1 LNYRHKNSILY
12 IKITVFTILSR
23 KNETNFT
30 NMIFKGDCLRV
41 VSPVT
46 EDGNRPKIDPD
57 SGLPVYKETFLPVT
71 ARKQLDIQ
79 NRRLPAHLR
88 KKIELVS
95 PSPDEALPIANK
107 ANPVER
113 KKPGPKPKAHAA

>member
-1 LNYRHKNSILY
+1 MY
-12 IKITVFTILSR
+12 
-23 KNETNFT
+23 
-30 NMIFKGDCLRV
+30 FKGDYLRV

-57 SGLPVYKETFLPVT
+57 TGLPVFKETALPVS

-95 PSPDEALPIANK
+95 SDEPRPIANK
-107 ANPVER
+107 ANPVVR
-113 KKPGPKPKAHAA
+113 NKPGPKPKAHAQA